1 MGKNTLYRTIPDQ
14 FTTEK
19 IDTVIER
26 EDGAIF
32 FDSTL
37 KRPFIWANG
46 QKLSMTGSIPP
57 EIKFI
62 NSLSELPAP
71 IGGKIQLLSD
81 CIYQPLFTTPQ
92 SMSDTIVFGD
102 NTTWYTPNSN
112 LGVWT
117 YTGTGNAIEATGGNS
132 IFIFGMQVFLAET
145 TANCFGFDGGSSTGN
160 MVLERF
166 TGVGGNIG
174 FSNDSLFTFVN
185 QCNFVNFT
193 DGLLSQGSNSDISY
207 QTTRFD
213 TYVNNAIDLGTA
225 TTIDFLMTGV
235 RFVGGA
241 VGSFCLSGLVDSGNI
256 TGRATISNSIWNGAG
271 GTLENLFHCDLQYK
285 YSGNVGNPGIEDS
298 HANASIYIAAGDE
311 AVTAIS
317 AGVGDSGN
325 PIGVAG
331 AWTAVDMCRFTV
343 DLATGTLTYIGLEE
357 VNLAATSKLLGDPVS
372 GSNIEYWVHFRK
384 VEFIGT
390 VTVLDLLSR
399 DIINSDANNPDKAVV
414 ISNITLNTGDTV
426 QVVIENRTG
435 TTNITASGMNIV
447 IGI

>member
-32 FDSTL
+32 FDKTL
-37 KRPFIWANG
+37 LRPYIWANG
-46 QKLSMTGSIPP
+46 QKISMTGSIPP
-57 EIKFI
+57 ELKFI
-62 NSLSELPAP
+62 NSLSELPTP
-71 IGGKIQLLSD
+71 IGGKIQLED
-81 CIYQPLFTTPQ
+81 NCIYQPLFTTAQ

-112 LGVWT
+112 LGIWT
-117 YTGTGNAIEATGGNS
+117 YTGTGSAIEATGGNS
-132 IFIFGMQVFLAET
+132 IFIFGMQVILAEL
-145 TANCFGFDGGSSTGN
+145 TANHFDFDGGSSTAN
-160 MVLERF
+160 IVLERF
-166 TGVGGNIG
+166 TGIGGNIG
-174 FSNDSLFTFVN
+174 TMNDGLFIFVN
-185 QCNFVNFT
+185 QTQFVNFT
-193 DGLLSQGSNSDISY
+193 DGMILTGSHSDVSF
-207 QTTRFD
+207 QTSRFQ
-213 TYVNNAIDLGTA
+213 TYPNAAIDLGTA

-241 VGSFCLSGLVDSGNI
+241 IGSFCLSGLVDSGNI
-256 TGRATISNSIWNGAG
+256 TGRATIANSIWNGAG
-271 GTLENLFHCDLQYK
+271 STLENLNHCDLKYK

-317 AGVGDSGN
+317 VGVGDAGN
-325 PIGVAG
+325 PIGISG
-331 AWTAVDMCRFTV
+331 TWTAVDMCRFTA
-343 DLATGTLTYIGLEE
+343 DLATGILTYIGLEE
-357 VNLAATSKLLGDPVS
+357 VNLPCTSKFLGDPAS
-372 GSNIEYWVHFRK
+372 GSNIEYWTHIRK
-384 VEFIGT
+384 VEFVGT

-399 DIINSDANNPDKAVV
+399 DIIEADANNPDKAVV
-414 ISNITLNTGDTV
+414 ISNVTLNTGDTV
-426 QVVIENRTG
+426 QIVIEVRAG